1 MNSEEK
7 IKINLSYQN
16 KDISI
21 YCSSKEKLSDILLNQ
36 NMDINSVNC
45 IYSGKKLES
54 KDIII
59 NQIINDSDKL
69 NKEINILIINIEEKE
84 SFNKFGENEIILTQ
98 FNDDIEKIIL
108 KLKEVKGNVNNLF
121 KSEENNIINNN
132 IISKDDLNE
141 IDKNA
146 ILSDINGIIKDNNI
160 NNKFKQIMKIY
171 NKIVPKCIITMIYNA
186 GKSKEEIKILNE
198 KFVNNNKDKCK
209 IIFEDDEYEL
219 KEMFKNKKKEILE
232 IKLKVNS
239 DITNLENMFKG
250 CESLISLPDI
260 SKLNTKNV
268 KNMNSMFY
276 GCISLTF
283 LSDISKWNI
292 SNVNNLSNL
301 FYRCSKFLTLPDI
314 SGWNTT
320 NVKDMSGLFYR
331 CSSLKSLPDISKW
344 DTKNVSDINRIFYG
358 CSSLKS
364 IPDISKWNSNNF
376 VNMAFMFGGC
386 YSLTSI
392 PDISKWKFKKDENI
406 NIDLNSMF
414 YECLNIL

>member
-16 KDISI
+16 KEISI

-209 IIFEDDEYEL
+209 IIQ
-219 KEMFKNKKKEILE
+219 M
-232 IKLKVNS
+232 
-239 DITNLENMFKG
+239 
-250 CESLISLPDI
+250 
-260 SKLNTKNV
+260 
-268 KNMNSMFY
+268 
-276 GCISLTF
+276 
-283 LSDISKWNI
+283 
-292 SNVNNLSNL
+292 
-301 FYRCSKFLTLPDI
+301 
-314 SGWNTT
+314 
-320 NVKDMSGLFYR
+320 
-331 CSSLKSLPDISKW
+331 
-344 DTKNVSDINRIFYG
+344 
-358 CSSLKS
+358 
-364 IPDISKWNSNNF
+364 
-376 VNMAFMFGGC
+376 
-386 YSLTSI
+386 
-392 PDISKWKFKKDENI
+392 
-406 NIDLNSMF
+406 
-414 YECLNIL
+414 

>member
-1 MNSEEK
+1 MNSEK
-7 IKINLSYQN
+7 KMKINLSYKN
-16 KDISI
+16 KETHINCN
-21 YCSSKEKLSDILLNQ
+21 YNEKLSDILLNQ
-36 NMDINSVNC
+36 NIDINSVIC
-45 IYSGKKLES
+45 IYSGEKLE
-54 KDIII
+54 
-59 NQIINDSDKL
+59 
-69 NKEINILIINIEEKE
+69 NKEILLTQMINNTGKINDEINIQIIDIDNKQ
-84 SFNKFGENEIILTQ
+84 SFNKVKENETFLTY
-98 FNDDIEKIIL
+98 FNNDIEKIIS
-108 KLKEVKGNVNNLF
+108 KLKEVKENVNNLF
-121 KSEENNIINNN
+121 KSEHNDILNNN
-132 IISKDDLNE
+132 IICKDDLNE
-141 IDKNA
+141 IDKSV
-146 ILSDINGIIKDNNI
+146 IFSDINGIINDNNI
-160 NNKFKQIMKIY
+160 NNKFKKIMKIY
-171 NKIVPKCIITMIYNA
+171 NKLVPKCVINMIYNA
-186 GKSKEEIKILNE
+186 GNEKEEIKILNE
-198 KFVNNNKDKCK
+198 TFVNNNKDRCK
-209 IIFEDDEYEL
+209 IIYEDDEYEL
-219 KEMFKNKKKEILE
+219 KEMFKNNQKERLE

-376 VNMAFMFGGC
+376 VNMAFMF
-386 YSLTSI
+386 
-392 PDISKWKFKKDENI
+392 
-406 NIDLNSMF
+406 
-414 YECLNIL
+414 